1 MLLFSD
7 KSFGYYLG
15 VIGII
20 LSGNTWIQISPS
32 IPKNRIKDII
42 ETSKANL
49 ALIDESFPKN
59 PENKNLKILYLKAI
73 LSQQKQ
79 TDFDIKTIDASSLSM
94 IFLLLD
100 LLGSQKV

>member
-1 MLLFSD
+1 MKVF
-7 KSFGYYLG
+7 K
-15 VIGII
+15 
-20 LSGNTWIQISPS
+20 NQ
-32 IPKNRIKDII
+32 IPKI
-42 ETSKANL
+42 
-49 ALIDESFPKN
+49 
-59 PENKNLKILYLKAI
+59 KNLKILYLKAI